1 MSKIQLITPDEDSPL
16 LLAWHH
22 GDLSAFETLV
32 WKYRKRIFNLAIL
45 LTGDKESAGQA
56 TENSFVT
63 AFREIRSLTGK
74 SHFSTWLIA
83 IALKECRDLNS
94 FRSAE
99 TAPTQI
105 HAAAGLQ
112 AIIDSD
118 KSSATMKKLASC
130 LRDLPV
136 ELIEVV
142 LLRYVRGYSIEKLEE
157 IFLIRSDTLLSRLF
171 EAEETLT
178 SCLKNGLKRSSD
190 MATPHPEI
198 RRNFSAY
205 LDTSAVDGE
214 KVATKEHL
222 KSCGSC
228 REALADLE
236 WIIEHLK
243 SLPDEDPPPSLT
255 TSVMERVRNMPE
267 KPAEVRKH
275 PRITFKVTA
284 GMLLLAIIWVSAYF
298 LTRNEKISAPKPAGE
313 ASRIG
318 NRTPASAEEKK
329 TKSEDLT
336 SILKG
341 AFRGADLQEA
351 KTPKTLA
358 APPSSPASSHQGSPP
373 TAMPSLIS
381 PPARTEAPSRTDAAQ
396 HRERAEKPQLPS
408 EWGDIQ
414 TPGRT
419 LQKKTP
425 APGHGSGE
433 IAVVLTV
440 PDSLAATREIENAVT
455 SLGGSITG
463 RAYSSGKDILYTRIE
478 VVKLIDLMGRLG
490 KIGRISELPELP
502 DGAEGAIDLV
512 IRW

>member
-16 LLAWHH
+16 LLAWHR

-45 LTGDKESAGQA
+45 LTGDMESAGQA
-56 TENSFVT
+56 TENSFLT

-94 FRSAE
+94 FRPAE
-99 TAPTQI
+99 AASTQI
-105 HAAAGLQ
+105 HAVAGLQ

-118 KSSATMKKLASC
+118 KSSATIKKLASC

-136 ELIEVV
+136 ELTEVI

-157 IFLIRSDTLLSRLF
+157 IFQIRSDILLSRLF

-190 MATPHPEI
+190 LAAPHPEI

-205 LDTSAVDGE
+205 LDTSAIEGE
-214 KVATKEHL
+214 KVATKAHL

-243 SLPDEDPPPSLT
+243 SLPDEEPPPRLT
-255 TSVMERVRNMPE
+255 TAVMERVRNIQE
-267 KPAEVRKH
+267 EPAEVRKP
-275 PRITFKVTA
+275 PRSTFKVTA
-284 GMLLLAIIWVSAYF
+284 GMLMLAIIAISAYF
-298 LTRNEKISAPKPAGE
+298 LAKNQKISSPEPAGE
-313 ASRIG
+313 ASRSV
-318 NRTPASAEEKK
+318 PASAGEKK
-329 TKSEDLT
+329 IKSEDLT

-341 AFRGADLQEA
+341 AFRGADLQEE
-351 KTPKTLA
+351 KTPKTPSV
-358 APPSSPASSHQGSPP
+358 PPSSPVSPPQGSPP
-373 TAMPSLIS
+373 AAIPPLIS
-381 PPARTEAPSRTDAAQ
+381 PPARTEQHAAPSRTDSAQ

-408 EWGDIQ
+408 EWGDVQ

-419 LQKKTP
+419 LQKNTP
-425 APGHGSGE
+425 ATRHGSGE
-433 IAVVLTV
+433 IAVVLAV
-440 PDSLAATREIENAVT
+440 SDSLAATHEIEAAVT

-463 RAYSSGKDILYTRIE
+463 RAYSSGNDILYTRIE

-490 KIGRISELPELP
+490 KVGKIRELPELP
-502 DGAEGAIDLV
+502 DGTEGVIDLV